1 MKNKLSIS
9 IFVFIFF
16 SIILENSFASEDFV
30 FESKSI
36 ELVDNGN
43 IIKAKNG
50 VEITTND
57 GLKIDSKKSTYSKV
71 TKKLLLIDDVVVFDS
86 KNNITIKSNYIE
98 YDKILE
104 IIVSKEKTLI
114 NIDNDFNIKTK
125 NISFLKLKNI
135 IQSNEKSILEDN
147 YKNIV
152 ETNDFTYFIKDK
164 QFRSKNLVI
173 TDKNMNKYFSN
184 EAAINLNNNEIAA
197 KDVQVYF
204 SESSDFGKHAR
215 LKGNS
220 MISSENSTIIKKG
233 IFTTCKQ
240 TESCPPWTIQ
250 SDEIEHDKVKK
261 NIIYKNAWIN
271 FYDKPVFY
279 FPKFF
284 HPDPTVKRQSGFLIP
299 SITSSN
305 NSGVSLNIPYFHAIS
320 DNRDF
325 TLSPK
330 IFFNNDLLLQN
341 EYRQVEKNLNHI
353 SDFSLKKLDNSSKS
367 HFFSNTKIFLDSSF
381 ENSDIEINLE
391 KTSNDT
397 YLKSENIKTSI
408 NDSQSV
414 LNSYVNYTVN
424 NDNLDFFAEIA
435 AYEDLSQTENSD
447 KYQFILPSFSLSKL
461 IGTNKDIKG
470 NLKYVLKGL
479 NQKKNTNVSESYL
492 INDLEYNSNL
502 KILRNGVTNNFSLLL
517 KNASKKGQ
525 NSSNYS
531 DDFQSDNF
539 ISTIFT
545 SSLPMK
551 KTHNY
556 FQSNLVPKASIR
568 LSPFDS
574 ENISDLD
581 RQLNTTNFFNS
592 NRLGLLDSLEGGQS
606 ITLGFDYNVS
616 DQQDNTLFS
625 SSLGQIFRDT
635 DDDKLP
641 ISSTMHNKR
650 SDIIGKLE
658 FKPYENFE
666 INYDFSAD
674 NDLDTMNYNFLESK
688 FTVNNFITSFEFLEE
703 NNDVGSN
710 SYFQRDFKYKFNQKS
725 SLNYTTRRNRKTDL
739 TEYYNLIYEYK
750 NDCLVAAIEYN
761 KNYYEDR
768 DIRPNEEIFFSI
780 TLTPLT
786 SISSPNI
793 NK

>member
-16 SIILENSFASEDFV
+16 SLLFENSIANEDFI
-30 FESKSI
+30 FESTSI
-36 ELVDNGN
+36 ELIDNGN

-50 VEITTND
+50 VEIITDN
-57 GLKIDSKKSTYSKV
+57 GLKINSKQSTYSKI
-71 TKKLLLIDDVVVFDS
+71 TKKLLLIDDVVVFDN
-86 KNNITIKSNYIE
+86 KNNITIKSEYIE
-98 YDKILE
+98 YDKISE
-104 IIVSKEKTLI
+104 IIISKEKTLI
-114 NIDNDFNIKTK
+114 SIDNNFNIITK
-125 NISFLKLKNI
+125 NISFLKSKNI
-135 IQSNEKSILEDN
+135 IQSNEKSILEDKF
-147 YKNIV
+147 KNIV
-152 ETNDFTYFIKDK
+152 KTNNFIYFMNNKEFK
-164 QFRSKNLVI
+164 SKNLI
-173 TDKNMNKYFSN
+173 INDKNMNKYFSN
-184 EAAINLNNNEIAA
+184 EAVINLNNNEIAA

-215 LKGNS
+215 IKGNS
-220 MISSENSTIIKKG
+220 MISNKNSTIIKKG

-250 SDEIEHDKVKK
+250 SKEIEHDKVKK
-261 NIIYKNAWIN
+261 SIIYKNAWVN

-284 HPDPTVKRQSGFLIP
+284 HPDHTVKRQSGFLIP

-320 DNRDF
+320 DNKDF
-325 TLSPK
+325 TLSPR

-341 EYRQVEKNLNHI
+341 EYRQVEKNLDHI

-367 HFFSNTKIFLDSSF
+367 HFFSNTKILLDSSF

-408 NDSQSV
+408 NNSQSV
-414 LNSYVNYTVN
+414 LNSYVKYSIE
-424 NDNLDFFAEIA
+424 NDNLDFFTEIA

-461 IGTNKDIKG
+461 IDTNKDIKG
-470 NLKYVLKGL
+470 KLRYMLKGL

-502 KILRNGVTNNFSLLL
+502 KILRNGVTNNFNLLF
-517 KNASKKGQ
+517 KNASKKGV
-525 NSSNYS
+525 NSSTYS
-531 DDFQSDNF
+531 NDFESDNF

-551 KTHNY
+551 KIHSS
-556 FQSNLVPKASIR
+556 FQSYLAPKASLR

-581 RQLNTTNFFNS
+581 RQLNVTNLFSS

-606 ITLGFDYNVS
+606 ITVGFDYNIA
-616 DQQDNTLFS
+616 DQEENTFFS

-635 DDDKLP
+635 KDDKLP

-650 SDIIGKLE
+650 SDIIGQIE

-674 NDLDTMNYNFLESK
+674 NDLNTMNYNFLETK
-688 FTVNNFITSFEFLEE
+688 FRVNNFITSFEFLEE
-703 NNDVGSN
+703 NNYVGSK
-710 SYFQRDFKYKFNQKS
+710 SYFRKDLEYKFSQKS

-750 NDCLVAAIEYN
+750 NDCLVAAVEYN
-761 KNYYEDR
+761 RNYYEDR

-786 SISSPNI
+786 TISSPNI

>member
-1 MKNKLSIS
+1 MKNKLSLS

-16 SIILENSFASEDFV
+16 SLVLENSFANEDFT
-30 FESKSI
+30 FESTSI
-36 ELVDNGN
+36 ELIDNGN

-50 VEITTND
+50 VEIITND
-57 GLKIDSKKSTYSKV
+57 GLKINSKESSYSKI
-71 TKKLLLIDDVVVFDS
+71 TKKLILIDDVVVFDN
-86 KNNITIKSNYIE
+86 KNNITIKSDYIE
-98 YDKILE
+98 YDKFSE
-104 IIVSKEKTLI
+104 IIISKEKTLI

-125 NISFLKLKNI
+125 NISFLKFKNI
-135 IQSNEKSILEDN
+135 IQSNEKSILVDN

-152 ETNDFTYFIKDK
+152 ETSNFVYFVNEKEFK
-164 QFRSKNLVI
+164 SKNLFI

-184 EAAINLNNNEIAA
+184 DAAINLNNNEIAA

-204 SESSDFGKHAR
+204 SEDSDLGKNAR
-215 LKGNS
+215 IKGNS
-220 MISSENSTIIKKG
+220 MISNENSTVIKKG

-261 NIIYKNAWIN
+261 SIIYKNAWIN

-305 NSGVSLNIPYFHAIS
+305 NSGVSINIPYFHAIS
-320 DNRDF
+320 DNKDF

-353 SDFSLKKLDNSSKS
+353 SDFSVKKLDHSSKS
-367 HFFSNTKIFLDSSF
+367 HFFSNTKIFLDTSF

-414 LNSYVNYTVN
+414 LNSYVNYSVN
-424 NDNLDFFAEIA
+424 NDNLDFFAEVA

-461 IGTNKDIKG
+461 IETKKDIKG
-470 NLKYVLKGL
+470 NLKYMLKGL

-502 KILRNGVTNNFSLLL
+502 KILKNGVTNNFSLLF
-517 KNASKKGQ
+517 KNASKKGV
-525 NSSNYS
+525 NSTNYS
-531 DDFQSDNF
+531 NSFQSDNF

-551 KTHNY
+551 KAHSG
-556 FQSNLVPKASIR
+556 FHSNLVPKASLR

-574 ENISDLD
+574 ENVSDLD
-581 RQLNTTNFFNS
+581 RQLNTTNFFDS

-606 ITLGFDYNVS
+606 ITLGFDYNIS
-616 DQQDNTLFS
+616 DQQDNTFFS
-625 SSLGQIFRDT
+625 SSLGQIFRDS

-650 SDIIGKLE
+650 SDIIGQIK
-658 FKPYENFE
+658 FKPYQNFE

-674 NDLDTMNYNFLESK
+674 NDLDTINYNFLESK
-688 FTVNNFITSFEFLEE
+688 FRVNNFITSFEFLEE
-703 NNDVGSN
+703 DNDVGSK
-710 SYFQRDFKYKFNQKS
+710 SYFQKDLKYKFNQKT

-768 DIRPNEEIFFSI
+768 DIKPNEEIFFSI

-786 SISSPNI
+786 SINSPNI

>member
-36 ELVDNGN
+36 ELIDNGN